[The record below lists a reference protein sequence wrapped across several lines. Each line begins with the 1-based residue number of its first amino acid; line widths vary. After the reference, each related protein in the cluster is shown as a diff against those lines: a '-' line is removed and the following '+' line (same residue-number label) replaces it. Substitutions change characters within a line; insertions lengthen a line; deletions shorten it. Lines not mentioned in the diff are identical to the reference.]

1 MAVGERPAR
10 IARVV
15 IDSPLPHLD
24 GFFDYAIPERL
35 ERVTAGFRVRVP
47 FAGRLVSAVVMEVA
61 GESSFEGRLSEVRT
75 AAHAPSFTHES
86 LRLAGEIARRY
97 GGSTWDVLRLMAPP
111 RVAAVEKRTIVGAVD
126 DRERWGTLA
135 AALSGEEPQD
145 APRLGANA
153 GSAVT
158 HGAPARIVRQCVPD
172 PGAPGS
178 IPAREIVREAA
189 SRLAVSTGSVIVVVP
204 DARATAA
211 LVAALR
217 EAGAERWIARGGG
230 DFVVLDADDG
240 PSVRYGQYL
249 TALRGEAR
257 LVIGTRATAMQPVP
271 SLAALV
277 LWDDG
282 HSAYEDPHAPY
293 PHART
298 VAAMRSE
305 AEHADLTLASYA
317 PSVDAAALVEHGWA
331 RLEEPTMDEV
341 RERTATITV
350 WDDARREAEG
360 PAGFHWMPP
369 GAWRRLMSA
378 RERGPVAIV
387 VPRAGYVA
395 AAACARCDEWARCRE
410 CEGPVAIAR
419 AGEDPQCTVCGVIQS
434 HWHCPHCQGSRLA
447 HRRQGVLRIAEQL
460 RAMAPGVSLVVSA
473 GATEVLSDG
482 AVSTG
487 IVVATPGA
495 LPAVPGGYAHV
506 VVVDASV
513 PSTGLGGEIAALRL
527 WIAAAAV
534 FVSSRKS
541 GGEVT
546 VVGSLPDLTSRALG
560 TWRTASAALEAY
572 RERFELSLPPATR
585 HVRVE
590 GDLGAAKSELRE
602 AERDGAIVVRDAEG
616 ASLLVSRAAAQGCV
630 DALRA
635 AVRRASKQGGGPVR
649 LRVDGPLRLR

>member
-15 IDSPLPHLD
+15 IDSRLPHLD
-24 GFFDYAIPERL
+24 GVFDYALPERL

-61 GESSFEGRLSEVRT
+61 RESSFGGRLSEVRT
-75 AAHAPSFTHES
+75 AAHAPSFTHAS
-86 LRLAGEIARRY
+86 LRLAEEIARRY
-97 GGSTWDVLRLMAPP
+97 GGSTWDVLRLMAPA
-111 RVAAVEKRTIVGAVD
+111 RVAAVEKRPSVGAVD
-126 DRERWGTLA
+126 DRKRWAALA
-135 AALSGEEPQD
+135 ATLSGEEAQE
-145 APRLGANA
+145 APR
-153 GSAVT
+153 AVAKSGQVT
-158 HGAPARIVRQCVPD
+158 PGAPPRIVRQCLPD
-172 PGAPGS
+172 PEAPGS
-178 IPAREIVREAA
+178 IPARELAREAA
-189 SRLAVSTGSVIVVVP
+189 GRLATTTGSVIVVVP

-211 LVAALR
+211 LVGALR
-217 EAGAERWIARGGG
+217 HAGAERWIARGGG

-331 RLEEPTMDEV
+331 RLEEPVIEEV
-341 RERTATITV
+341 RQRTAAITV

-369 GAWRRLMSA
+369 GAWKRLMSA

-395 AAACARCDEWARCRE
+395 AAACARCDEWARCRD
-410 CEGPVAIAR
+410 CDGAVAIAH
-419 AGEDPQCTVCGVIQS
+419 AGEDPQCTACGALQS
-434 HWHCPHCQGSRLA
+434 HWHCPHCQGSHLA

-460 RAMAPGVSLVVSA
+460 RAMAPGEEVAVSA
-473 GATEVLSDG
+473 GAAEVLSDG

-495 LPAVPGGYAHV
+495 LPAVRGGYAHV
-506 VVVDASV
+506 AVVDASV
-513 PSTGLGGEIAALRL
+513 PSSGLGGEIAALRL

-534 FVSSRKS
+534 FARPRKD

-546 VVGSLPDLTSRALG
+546 VIGTLPQLTSRALG
-560 TWRTASAALEAY
+560 NWRTASAALEAY

-590 GDLGAAKSELRE
+590 GDVDAVESELRD
-602 AERDGAIVVRDAEG
+602 AERDGAVVVRDVDG